1 MCQIEVLQY
10 GCGHERFS
18 RLALPCPA
26 GLCEEHNE
34 CYEERTQTVRRRQIH
49 SPPFCKGCFEEEGK
63 EIYEALVRA
72 EEDFY
77 LNHNLVRQY
86 LHAVSG
92 RVPDIEDQVRIRER
106 LKKQHL
112 ADQELLE
119 VEFYGPTRRI
129 PDGSSAFL
137 YECPQRSSSS
147 HGECIEAY
155 NRAGNETP
163 SEDGESRRG
172 TEDDDVGSDDVE
184 DLLQALDFIYEDRP
198 HEDEE
203 GEHFRRALQN
213 YQARAQ
219 DHSAG
224 IDWLD
229 ITWREAVE
237 EFVEDSEASTFGQD
251 FSEPYWPPDTF
262 TEDSEFPS
270 MPRRMLGDNP
280 AVQDSPARR
289 RSPDSTASSQRSST
303 TASTSSSASTVV
315 AVRAAPATHREIR
328 VRREG
333 PVLIFNTR
341 ALTNTATN
349 EPRSFS
355 ASDDTPERVN
365 ATLDHSPTLR
375 RARPLLT
382 RRRGSDNMDEHRHE
396 GTHQP
401 TRRRGPESLT
411 TPDEHIDDETTG
423 LRIRGAASRTA
434 AERLFLNLMDG
445 VEERRPDNSNLP
457 TRERDPDSWTTPDEP
472 MHDRRRRPGLRI
484 SDAALPSFLELLERI
499 REQEPSDEAEEV
511 EAVVEDL

>member
-1 MCQIEVLQY
+1 MCQIEVLLY

-34 CYEERTQTVRRRQIH
+34 CYEERTHIVRRRQIH

-77 LNHNLVRQY
+77 LNHNLVRRY

-92 RVPDIEDQVRIRER
+92 RVPDIEDQTRIRER
-106 LKKQHL
+106 LRKQHL

-119 VEFYGPTRRI
+119 IDFYGPTRRV

-137 YECPQRSSSS
+137 YELPQISSLS
-147 HGECIEAY
+147 HGDCIEAY

-163 SEDGESRRG
+163 SEGGQSQRG
-172 TEDDDVGSDDVE
+172 TEDDDVGEDDVE
-184 DLLQALDFIYEDRP
+184 DLLQALHFLYEDRP

-229 ITWREAVE
+229 STWREAVE
-237 EFVEDSEASTFGQD
+237 EFVEDSEASFFGQD

-270 MPRRMLGDNP
+270 MPRHMLGNNS
-280 AVQDSPARR
+280 AVQESPSRP
-289 RSPDSTASSQRSST
+289 RSPDSRASSQRSST
-303 TASTSSSASTVV
+303 AASTSSSASTVV
-315 AVRAAPATHREIR
+315 AVRAAPATHRDIR

-341 ALTNTATN
+341 ALPNTSIN
-349 EPRSFS
+349 EPRSS
-355 ASDDTPERVN
+355 PSGDAPEPDR
-365 ATLDHSPTLR
+365 SSTLR

-382 RRRGSDNMDEHRHE
+382 RRHGTDNTDEHHRE
-396 GTHQP
+396 RIHQP
-401 TRRRGPESLT
+401 IRRRGPEFLT
-411 TPDEHIDDETTG
+411 TPDEHVDDETTG

-434 AERLFLNLMDG
+434 AERLFLDLLDG
-445 VEERRPDNSNLP
+445 VEEHRPDNSNLP
-457 TRERDPDSWTTPDEP
+457 TQERDPDPWTTPDEP

-484 SDAALPSFLELLERI
+484 GDAALPSFLELLERI
-499 REQEPSDEAEEV
+499 REQEPSDEAEDE
-511 EAVVEDL
+511 